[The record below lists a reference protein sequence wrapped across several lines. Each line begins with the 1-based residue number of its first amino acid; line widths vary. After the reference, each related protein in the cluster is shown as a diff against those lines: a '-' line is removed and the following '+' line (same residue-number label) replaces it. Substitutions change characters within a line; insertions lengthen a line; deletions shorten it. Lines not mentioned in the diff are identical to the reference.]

1 MKIELCKDCAKKAA
15 AAALEVLLDKATEP
29 EPVKA
34 APVPRAATTHATVL
48 SRTTV
53 LPPEESARRA
63 LEAITAIC
71 RVQPSAHW
79 IQVSDRAGLS
89 KDQLRRAARDL
100 IAKGLIVRVGKRSRY
115 APASTA
121 VTAA

>member
-29 EPVKA
+29 EHPRP
-34 APVPRAATTHATVL
+34 APAPRVL
-48 SRTTV
+48 RAPATTV

-100 IAKGLIVRVGKRSRY
+100 LAKGQIVRVGKRSRY
-115 APASTA
+115 APAPVA
-121 VTAA
+121 